1 MESQFINKNN
11 LTFLNN
17 DLTHKLGLQSK
28 SAGEKRNCLQV
39 LLGNMKNVYQ
49 SLDKSKITDQNID
62 KIMKAFNKYSIDK
75 TVQDIQSKPS
85 VNIQNKPKINVSQYE
100 RDKEISG
107 KKNVTYMD
115 RPDFNAYNTDNRYSN
130 FDLSERNHSYNTS
143 INRDTSGLNLDDSLR
158 SGQNSRRDTEV
169 NVPPEKQYEQLL
181 QSRNIEVPS
190 RNQRPSTPDFS
201 LDGSGAK
208 EKKNNLNYIENFNNV
223 KQDDQMP
230 KQMNN
235 SFLSNEP
242 EKIQLEGNR
251 MDGDTYYLTGSNLDS
266 NFGNVQFSNNELSNN
281 LPEIDESISVSDRLK
296 QLQSERSSFD
306 TTISDNQQSGQQNNQ
321 QSSQQNNQQNNPTY
335 QQQRDLQLNNDFQK
349 QQIEAKQREM
359 YEYQQRQAEIKKYED
374 YNTNYQNNMPKK
386 ETIKESFTNKVDM
399 QQNIPNQQL
408 YDMINTMYQTI
419 PKDTSKDV
427 QKDPYLLK
435 QEKRMQEES
444 SKNEDKMSKK
454 VISKSNEM
462 NNFLNDIAKN
472 QIDQL
477 KQIQYLQDQMQN
489 QLQNQNFSNTSV
501 NSHDDDRVK
510 NELISKVKILTG
522 ELEQYKKVNNDL
534 KKRLDDEIG
543 KKTSDNDKKIK
554 LIEQKKGEIK
564 EEVLRLGNK
573 HKEIESSYS
582 KLLGR
587 EKTIKKLIDDN
598 SKYLNISRRSF
609 VIDSSDFNKSS
620 KYSYNLGSNFKNINR
635 IELVSYDFPEITN
648 NINETNNKLYF
659 KIEVIKSIETGN
671 ESDNSEVK
679 GSEEYEEVIQ
689 VNIPNGSYD
698 ISTLIKKM
706 NKLCKAYHITFTY
719 NKNSNLVT
727 VKSDDDEKFTLF
739 NEKSDS
745 ILKILGFQ
753 NNQYDDE
760 YNFISENSYDIRKNK
775 YIKVTFT
782 NFEDPQ
788 FCELS
793 TENSTNKIYF
803 KDYNNLN
810 KSTLDIELRDS
821 SNNLIDFCNLHHK
834 LEFVITS
841 KIENLTLKSFNINN
855 DNIDD
860 NLDDESDNMELNINS
875 EEIEDEEDE
884 ENDREIEEIN
894 NYNLENEDNPDV
906 LIKKLQMQLNQVELN
921 N

>member
-1 MESQFINKNN
+1 MESQFINKSN

-75 TVQDIQSKPS
+75 TVKDIQSKPS
-85 VNIQNKPKINVSQYE
+85 VNLQPKPKMNVSQYE

-130 FDLSERNHSYNTS
+130 FDLSERNQSYNTS

-158 SGQNSRRDTEV
+158 SGQNSRRDTET
-169 NVPPEKQYEQLL
+169 NLPPEKQYEQLL
-181 QSRNIEVPS
+181 KSRNIEVPS
-190 RNQRPSTPDFS
+190 RNQRPPTPDFS

-223 KQDDQMP
+223 KQDEQVHT
-230 KQMNN
+230 QMNN

-242 EKIQLEGNR
+242 EKIPLQGNR

-266 NFGNVQFSNNELSNN
+266 NFGNVEFSNNELSNN

-306 TTISDNQQSGQQNNQ
+306 TSISDNQQSGQQNNQ
-321 QSSQQNNQQNNPTY
+321 TYQQQSNQQNNQTY
-335 QQQRDLQLNNDFQK
+335 QQQRDLQLNNDYQK

-359 YEYQQRQAEIKKYED
+359 YEYQQRQSEIKQYED
-374 YNTNYQNNMPKK
+374 YNLSYKNRVPEK
-386 ETIKESFTNKVDM
+386 EVIKESFTDKIDV

-408 YDMINTMYQTI
+408 YDMINSMYQTI
-419 PKDTSKDV
+419 PKETSKESE
-427 QKDPYLLK
+427 KDPYILK
-435 QEKRMQEES
+435 QEKRIMQEEP
-444 SKNEDKMSKK
+444 KKDYEKMNKK
-454 VISKSNEM
+454 IVGKSNEM
-462 NNFLNDIAKN
+462 NDFLNDIAKN

-501 NSHDDDRVK
+501 SSHDDDKVK
-510 NELISKVKILTG
+510 NELISRVKILTG
-522 ELEQYKKVNNDL
+522 ELEQYKRVNNDL

-543 KKTSDNDKKIK
+543 KKSTDNDKKIK
-554 LIEQKKGEIK
+554 LIEQKKEEIK

-573 HKEIESSYS
+573 HKEIEGSYS
-582 KLLGR
+582 KLIAR

-598 SKYLNISRRSF
+598 SKYLNINRRSF
-609 VIDSSDFNKSS
+609 LVNSSDFNKSS
-620 KYSYNLGSNFKNINR
+620 RYSYNLGSNFKNINR
-635 IELVSYDFPEITN
+635 IELVSYDFPEISN

-659 KIEVIKSIETGN
+659 KIEVTKSMETGN

-689 VNIPNGSYD
+689 VIVPNGSYD
-698 ISTLIKKM
+698 ISTLIKKV

-727 VKSDDDEKFTLF
+727 VKSDDDEKFILF

-745 ILKILGFQ
+745 ILKVLGFQ

-760 YNFISENSYDIRKNK
+760 CNFTSESSYDIRKNK
-775 YIKVTFT
+775 YIKVIFT

-793 TENSTNKIYF
+793 TENSTNKVYY

-810 KSTLDIELRDS
+810 KSTLDIELRDN

-834 LEFVITS
+834 LEFVITT

-855 DNIDD
+855 ENIED
-860 NLDDESDNMELNINS
+860 NLDNDSDSNDIEINS
-875 EEIEDEEDE
+875 DDIQNEETDNEIEA
-884 ENDREIEEIN
+884 IN
-894 NYNLENEDNPDV
+894 NYESDREDDPDV
-906 LIKKLQMQLNQVELN
+906 LIKRLQMQLNQVELN